1 MTNVRLTT
9 PSIPAF
15 MVARKGRT
23 MRPGSTLPRTRYP
36 TLDEAVT
43 VAQTQ
48 AAERPGS
55 VMIVFQEVL
64 RAKAEAD
71 PIPAAAPSQRRPEE
85 PGDNR
90 PSRPA
95 QTGRRDHA

>member
-1 MTNVRLTT
+1 MTDVRLTVPNGHT
-9 PSIPAF
+9 F
-15 MVARKGRT
+15 MVTRKGRT
-23 MRPGSTLPRTRYP
+23 MRPGSTLPRTRYQ
-36 TLDEAVT
+36 TLDAAATEAE
-43 VAQTQ
+43 TQ
-48 AAERPGS
+48 AAAAPGT

-71 PIPAAAPSQRRPEE
+71 PIPAATPSPRRTEE
-85 PGDNR
+85 PGDNP

>member
-1 MTNVRLTT
+1 MTNVRLTV
-9 PSIPAF
+9 PNIPAF
-15 MVARKGRT
+15 MVTRKGRT
-23 MRPGSTLPRTRYP
+23 QRPGSTLPRTRYP

-43 VAQTQ
+43 VAEAQ

-71 PIPAAAPSQRRPEE
+71 PIPAAAPSPLRSGG
-85 PGDNR
+85 PGDNT
-90 PSRPA
+90 PMSPGSKGGA
-95 QTGRRDHA
+95 